1 MFSIFALEASPLGHI
16 FVLCNLF
23 LTRIYSIN
31 IIHMGVTLAEL
42 RLLGKNTR
50 IYQLF
55 WKINFLLV
63 EFYYILMQML
73 SVI

>member
-1 MFSIFALEASPLGHI
+1 
-16 FVLCNLF
+16 
-23 LTRIYSIN
+23 
-31 IIHMGVTLAEL
+31 MGVTLAEL